1 MIFFHFSRNFWKA
14 LENPSEKTFSS
25 ISCIAYVKNGF
36 WTSFP
41 VRQNF
46 RNLKKKEKQLLPKIT
61 FFRQFQILT
70 STLWKKIFVYCK
82 NFDFISPNVLR
93 SHFPHWAPVNM
104 YSLDSAVTIMKQ
116 IFGD

>member
-1 MIFFHFSRNFWKA
+1 MSVIFMIFFHFSRNFWKA

-70 STLWKKIFVYCK
+70 STL
-82 NFDFISPNVLR
+82 
-93 SHFPHWAPVNM
+93 
-104 YSLDSAVTIMKQ
+104 
-116 IFGD
+116 